1 LTIATNNIKYL
12 GVALAKQMK
21 DLCDNNFKLLKKKV
35 KDFRKWRDL
44 PCSWIG
50 INIVK
55 MAILPKQHIDSMQS
69 TSKSHYNSSKTLKEQ
84 FSKSSGTAKNPE

>member
-1 LTIATNNIKYL
+1 
-12 GVALAKQMK
+12 VK
-21 DLCDNNFKLLKKKV
+21 DMFDNNFKSLKKEIKE
-35 KDFRKWRDL
+35 DFRKWRDL

-84 FSKSSGTAKNPE
+84 FSNSS